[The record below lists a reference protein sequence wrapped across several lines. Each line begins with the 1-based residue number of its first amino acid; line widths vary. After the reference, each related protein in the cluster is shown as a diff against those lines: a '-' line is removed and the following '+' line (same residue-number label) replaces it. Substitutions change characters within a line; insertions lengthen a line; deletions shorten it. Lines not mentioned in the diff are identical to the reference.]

1 MTNVST
7 QIKALLKRKEIDKN
21 VIKGN
26 KLEVDYVDELRVMK
40 VFFILNFCLIE
51 HNLMLSENN
60 A

>member
-7 QIKALLKRKEIDKN
+7 QIKALLKREEIDKN